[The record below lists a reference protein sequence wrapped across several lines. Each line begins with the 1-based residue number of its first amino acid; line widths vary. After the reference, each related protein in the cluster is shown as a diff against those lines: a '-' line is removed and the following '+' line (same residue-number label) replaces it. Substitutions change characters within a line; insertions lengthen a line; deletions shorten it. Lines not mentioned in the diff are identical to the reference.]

1 MNGLK
6 ISGPKAYSYLRM
18 STDIQRKGDSRRRQ
32 LEKSIGYAKANG
44 LELADE
50 SQLEDIG
57 VSAFKGDNVKG
68 GSLGQFLDAVEKGRV
83 PAGSYLLVES
93 LDRLS
98 RQEVLKS
105 LTLFLRI
112 VQSGINLV
120 TLEDQRVYRAQ
131 NTDYI
136 DLIVSLTI
144 MSRAHE
150 ESQLKSQ
157 RVGAAWA
164 NKRTHANLRPMTKV
178 CPAWLRLAKDR
189 SCYEEIQEKAN
200 VVRSIF
206 EDTVAGI
213 GSYVI
218 TNRLNKKRVP
228 TFGRSKYWQRSYIA
242 KILSSRAVLG
252 EYQPCKISAEGKRE
266 PVGLSIQDYYRRL
279 IPDELFYR
287 AQQARSQR
295 RVDGRG
301 RKGKYVSNLFS
312 GIAECAYCHHPMV
325 FENKGRKG
333 GTFLVCSRAK
343 RGLGCVTTR
352 WRYDHFEASFLAFVE
367 QLDLPTLIRDDD
379 SKKKALDEAIQA
391 LQGELVSLRDEMER
405 AYQLLKLNPSLDFV
419 AEKLGPLQK
428 RVQELDAQLKEKET
442 ERQSLEASESE
453 LYQSKAEIKSLI
465 ARLQTPAADEDD
477 LYKLRSQ
484 VAARIKAIVKAL
496 IVAPLG
502 EAPRSE
508 MLWRDMEA
516 MAEGPAELAE
526 IAELKRTVVDRRY
539 FGVGFTN
546 GHTLHIHPNKD
557 EPLKFD
563 RKTVDLMTSYGPDG
577 ELVPPPQPRR

>member
-1 MNGLK
+1 
-6 ISGPKAYSYLRM
+6 M
-18 STDIQRKGDSRRRQ
+18 STDSQLKGHSRQRQ
-32 LEKSIGYAKANG
+32 LEKSTAYAKAHG
-44 LELADE
+44 LELADK

-68 GSLGQFLDAVEKGRV
+68 GALGQFLEAVENGRV
-83 PAGSYLLVES
+83 PLGSYLLVES

-105 LTLFLRI
+105 LSLFLRI
-112 VQSGINLV
+112 VQSGTNLV
-120 TLEDQRVYRAQ
+120 TLQDGRVYSAEH
-131 NTDYI
+131 I
-136 DLIVSLTI
+136 ELPELIFPLTI

-150 ESQLKSQ
+150 ESQLKSE

-164 NKRTHANLRPMTKV
+164 NKRSQANLRPMTKL

-189 SCYEEIQEKAN
+189 SRYEEIQEKAG

-206 EDTVAGI
+206 EDTAAGI

-228 TFGRSKYWQRSYIA
+228 TFGRSKFWQRSYVA
-242 KILSSRAVLG
+242 KILSSRAVVG

-266 PVGLSIQDYYRRL
+266 PVGRPIQDYYPRL
-279 IPDELFYR
+279 ISDELFFR
-287 AQQARSQR
+287 ARQARSQR

-325 FENKGRKG
+325 FENKGQKG

-391 LQGELVSLRDEMER
+391 LQGELISLRDEMEK
-405 AYQLLKLNPSLDFV
+405 AYQLLKINSALEIV
-419 AEKLGPLQK
+419 AEKLGTLQK
-428 RVQELDAQLKEKET
+428 RVQELGAQLNEKEA
-442 ERQSLEASESE
+442 ERQSLEATESE
-453 LYQSKAEIKSLI
+453 FYQSKAEIKSLI
-465 ARLQTPAADEDD
+465 ARLQTPGVGEGD

-516 MAEGPAELAE
+516 MADGPAELAE
-526 IAELKRTVVDRRY
+526 IAELKRTVVDTRY
-539 FGVGFTN
+539 FGVGFAN
-546 GHTLHIHPNKD
+546 GHTLHVHPNKED
-557 EPLKFD
+557 PLKFD
-563 RKTVDLMTSYGPDG
+563 WKTVDLMTSSGPDG